1 MGILLFFNGVF
12 MLIASL
18 VSLIYKDG
26 VTFEITIS
34 SFIVLFIGAL
44 LMLFFRHYDKQIQK
58 REGYL
63 IVTLGWLLMAISGTI
78 PYIFTETI
86 PNFTSS
92 FFETMSGYTTT
103 GATILDD
110 IESLPEGIL
119 FWRSTTHWIGG
130 MGIIVLAIAILPFLG
145 IGGIQLFTAEAP
157 GPAGDKL
164 HPRITDTAKRLWL
177 IYFLYTFVETFLLYF
192 AGMTFFD
199 AINHAMSTLSTGGF
213 STKNNSIAYWN
224 DQPIIQYIIISFMF
238 LAGTNFVLS
247 YFIFTKKIKKDSI
260 FTYISAQILG
270 CLLGVMLA
278 NFMFD
283 LPFIELSRKARP
295 GFNIFIAEVI
305 ATFGLIFII
314 FGSLKNGTVA
324 VAASVA
330 TYITA
335 GYWFTSST
343 SFANPAV
350 ALARTFTD
358 TFTGINYLNTPTY
371 IVAEIIGALLA
382 LFIIKKIF
390 LKK

>member
-1 MGILLFFNGVF
+1 MKNRI
-12 MLIASL
+12 
-18 VSLIYKDG
+18 
-26 VTFEITIS
+26 
-34 SFIVLFIGAL
+34 FIGEFIGSAFLVMIIVGSGIMAQNLTRDFAVML
-44 LMLFFRHYDKQIQK
+44 LAN
-58 REGYL
+58 
-63 IVTLGWLLMAISGTI
+63 TLA
-78 PYIFTETI
+78 
-86 PNFTSS
+86 
-92 FFETMSGYTTT
+92 T
-103 GATILDD
+103 GA
-110 IESLPEGIL
+110 GL
-119 FWRSTTHWIGG
+119 F
-130 MGIIVLAIAILPFLG
+130 VLI
-145 IGGIQLFTAEAP
+145 
-157 GPAGDKL
+157 
-164 HPRITDTAKRLWL
+164 
-177 IYFLYTFVETFLLYF
+177 
-192 AGMTFFD
+192 
-199 AINHAMSTLSTGGF
+199 
-213 STKNNSIAYWN
+213 NSIAN
-224 DQPIIQYIIISFMF
+224 ISGAHFNPVVTM
-238 LAGTNFVLS
+238 TM
-247 YFIFTKKIKKDSI
+247 YFTKKIKKDLI

-283 LPFIELSRKARP
+283 LPFIELSSKARP

-382 LFIIKKIF
+382 LSLIHI
-390 LKK
+390 

>member
-1 MGILLFFNGVF
+1 MKNRI
-12 MLIASL
+12 
-18 VSLIYKDG
+18 
-26 VTFEITIS
+26 
-34 SFIVLFIGAL
+34 FIGEFIGSAFLVMIIVGSGIMAQNLTRDFAVML
-44 LMLFFRHYDKQIQK
+44 L
-58 REGYL
+58 
-63 IVTLGWLLMAISGTI
+63 ANTI
-78 PYIFTETI
+78 A
-86 PNFTSS
+86 
-92 FFETMSGYTTT
+92 T
-103 GATILDD
+103 GA
-110 IESLPEGIL
+110 GL
-119 FWRSTTHWIGG
+119 F
-130 MGIIVLAIAILPFLG
+130 VLI
-145 IGGIQLFTAEAP
+145 
-157 GPAGDKL
+157 
-164 HPRITDTAKRLWL
+164 
-177 IYFLYTFVETFLLYF
+177 
-192 AGMTFFD
+192 
-199 AINHAMSTLSTGGF
+199 
-213 STKNNSIAYWN
+213 NSIAN
-224 DQPIIQYIIISFMF
+224 ISGAHFNPVVTM
-238 LAGTNFVLS
+238 TM
-247 YFIFTKKIKKDSI
+247 YFTKKIKKDLI

-283 LPFIELSRKARP
+283 LPFIELSSKARP

-371 IVAEIIGALLA
+371 IVAEIIGGLLA

-390 LKK
+390 YKK